1 MIEKLKK
8 TFNTFNKKF
17 TAWEIQE
24 KKRSENF
31 NKFVEMGFPTKKLED
46 WKYSNFS
53 QIISKNLKNL
63 NIDLDDWMNWE
74 FTNPEINKKKIKFNN
89 YLKEFKHNKV
99 VFTNGFFNNSS
110 FEHEKNLNAGS
121 LWHEDLQSAFNAR
134 EMILEDKQKNPLSL
148 LNNAFFSD
156 GLYLNIKK

>member
-74 FTNPEINKKKIKFNN
+74 FTNPEINKKKINFNN
-89 YLKEFKHNKV
+89 YLKQFKHNKV
-99 VFTNGFFNNSS
+99 VFTNGFCSHSEPFRQASTFNCSARPAHNYQRLCFCSTPLGN
-110 FEHEKNLNAGS
+110 EK
-121 LWHEDLQSAFNAR
+121 
-134 EMILEDKQKNPLSL
+134 
-148 LNNAFFSD
+148 
-156 GLYLNIKK
+156 LYK